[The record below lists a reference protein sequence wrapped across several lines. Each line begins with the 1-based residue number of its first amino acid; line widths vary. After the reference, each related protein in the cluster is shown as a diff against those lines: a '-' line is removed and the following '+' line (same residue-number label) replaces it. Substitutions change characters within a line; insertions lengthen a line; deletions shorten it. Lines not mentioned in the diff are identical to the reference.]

1 MTAADDTQPPNSIAV
16 VGMAGRFPGA
26 RSVSAFW
33 DNLKEGRESIIS
45 LSDDVLAA
53 AGVPDDV
60 LANPAYVRRAAILD
74 GIDEFDAEYFGLPPH
89 VARTMDPQHRLFLQC
104 AWHALED
111 AGCDPARYDGS
122 IGVYGTSDANAYLVH
137 NLLSHY
143 DTNTAMALGANI
155 ELISLFVN
163 NDKDFLAT
171 RVSHQFD
178 LRGPSL
184 TVQTACSSSLVAVHL
199 ACQSLLNGECD
210 MALAGG
216 VAIRLPH
223 HVGYWHEPGSM
234 VSPIGRCRPF
244 DIRADGTVFGS
255 GVAIVALKPLAAAL
269 ADGDR
274 IHAVIR
280 GSAVN
285 NDGSM
290 KMGFAAPNATAQA
303 DVIAEAHAV
312 AGIDSSTVGY
322 VETHGTGTPLGDP
335 IEIDG
340 LRRAFG
346 VSEMHRPGPCIIGSV
361 KSNIGHLNMASGIAG
376 LVKTILC
383 LEHRA
388 IPPLLHFDSPNP
400 QLRLDQGP
408 FAVQR
413 QYGPWDCDGIR
424 RAGVSSFGVGGTNV
438 HVVLEEATFSET
450 DPAATDGRSRPQVLL
465 LSARTAESVTD
476 ARATLA
482 AELTADETVIMS
494 DVAFT
499 LAGRRKEAVRM
510 AAVVEDRQ
518 HAVTVLQA
526 TDHENVYIGE
536 VDPATDSRSERAVFV
551 FPGQGAQHVG
561 MARDLYEAEAVFAEE
576 FDRCAAAFT
585 EELNVDLKSVVFD
598 EAGSDLDRTDRA
610 QPALFAV
617 EYALA
622 KLIGSY
628 GVRPAALCGHS
639 IGEFVAAALAGVF
652 DLQSAIRAVSV
663 RARLMH
669 ASPPGAMI
677 AVPLGADALGRQL
690 PPDLDVAAINDH
702 DSCVVAGPKDRVR
715 AFANQLSKQGITVR
729 RVRTAHGFH
738 SRSMDAVVPQFET
751 FLSGLALQEPAI
763 PLLSNVTG
771 GWLTGAEATNPSMW
785 ARQVRSTVRFAEELD
800 TMLADPSPLVL
811 IEVGPG
817 GTLTASAIRHPR
829 WSTGHRAVRLMRH
842 PAQNRGDHDVFMLAL
857 GQLWVAGVDV
867 DWTPLSPGRQPRLV
881 SVPGYPFARQKH
893 WVDPRRSEPAEAPAV
908 RSAPAAAAGKDRAA
922 TAQGDRSH
930 VEAALQRIV
939 AECLGLDSVE
949 ADADFFDLGG
959 DSLIAVGVAMRSAN
973 EGLEVTPQDMYEH
986 PTVAGLAKSIMN
998 RYISD
1003 GLTHKPPS
1011 HEVHPPVPPNI
1022 AHFLEH
1028 GVRET
1033 GRWRVPMMMRL
1044 APSIG
1049 VEDVRSVLTAVANN
1063 HDALRLQIVER
1074 AGTWE
1079 QHILPRD
1086 EFSQLVVRSL
1096 PEQPLSERADD
1107 HDVILDIVRDA
1118 LTDHDLAIT
1127 PLAAVYIAAAH
1138 GEPHYLAITLH
1149 ETSCDNASREIL
1161 VADIFTAFAQRL
1173 AGEEIVLQP
1182 ATTTWQEWSQRC
1194 VELATHPAVVAQ
1206 RDHWLSNSRSAT
1218 MRLADEGVAEP
1229 PHAADLTRLPST
1241 LTAVQTEAVDNARR
1255 RIRMTMDEVLL
1266 GALASTIAQVAGDGV
1281 VAVDLQGAGRSVL
1294 KPDVDLRRT
1303 VGWFTTIY
1311 PVPLTCTTDTRGAID
1326 LFADVHEMF
1335 SSVPHYGIG
1344 YGLLRHMFLPTARQL
1359 AATRPADIHFSY
1371 LGTIPVPPSG
1381 EGPVVFDSDTD
1392 MPVRETIPGLG
1403 HAIELRAYRF
1413 SNTLHVDWWYDTRRI
1428 ESATAEA
1435 LAQRYPAVLAELA
1448 RQVNEST
1455 PVDDDADEA
1464 VEALTLVDLSA
1475 TDMG

>member
-1 MTAADDTQPPNSIAV
+1 MSAPDQTSPPNSIAV
-16 VGMAGRFPGA
+16 IGMAGRFPGA

-33 DNLKEGRESIIS
+33 NNLKEGRESIVS
-45 LSDDVLAA
+45 LSDDVLGA

-60 LANPAYVRRAAILD
+60 LANPAYVRRASILD
-74 GIDEFDAEYFGLPPH
+74 GIDEFDAEYFGLAPH

-143 DTNTAMALGANI
+143 DPNTAMALGANI

-178 LRGPSL
+178 LRGPSM

-269 ADGDR
+269 HDGDR
-274 IHAVIR
+274 IDAVIR

-285 NDGSM
+285 NDGAM

-346 VSEMHRPGPCIIGSV
+346 VSEMRRSGPCMIGSV

-383 LEHRA
+383 LKHRA

-400 QLRLDQGP
+400 ELRLHQGP
-408 FAVQR
+408 FAVPR
-413 QYGPWDCDGIR
+413 QYGPWDSDDIR

-438 HVVLEEATFSET
+438 HVVLEEAMPVSGPISPGADT
-450 DPAATDGRSRPQVLL
+450 RSGPQVLL
-465 LSARTAESVTD
+465 LSARSAESVTE
-476 ARATLA
+476 ARAALA
-482 AELTADETVIMS
+482 AELTADENVNMS

-499 LAGRRKEAVRM
+499 LAGRRKDAVRM
-510 AAVVEDRQ
+510 AAVVGDRQ

-526 TDHENVYIGE
+526 PDHENVYIGE
-536 VDPATDSRSERAVFV
+536 GAPATESLSDRVIFV
-551 FPGQGAQHVG
+551 FPGQGAQHIG
-561 MARDLYEAEAVFAEE
+561 MAQGLYETERVFAEE
-576 FDRCAAAFT
+576 FDRCADAFT
-585 EELNVDLKSVVFD
+585 DELGIDLRSAVFD
-598 EAGSDLDRTDRA
+598 EAGSELERTDRA

-652 DLQSAIRAVSV
+652 DLQSAISAVAV

-669 ASPPGAMI
+669 AAPPGAMI
-677 AVPLGADALGRQL
+677 AVPLGADALEAHL

-702 DSCVVAGPKDRVR
+702 GSCVVAGPKDRVR
-715 AFANQLSKQGITVR
+715 AFANQLSGQDITVR

-738 SRSMDAVVPQFET
+738 SRSMDAVLPQFET
-751 FLSGLALQEPAI
+751 FLSGLPLREPAI

-771 GWLTGAEATNPSMW
+771 GWLTDAEATDASMW

-811 IEVGPG
+811 VEVGPG
-817 GTLTASAIRHPR
+817 GTLTASAIRHPQ
-829 WSTGHRAVRLMRH
+829 WSTAHRAVRLMRH
-842 PAQNRGDHDVFMLAL
+842 PAQNRSDRDVFMLAL
-857 GQLWVAGVDV
+857 GQLWAAGVDV
-867 DWTPLSPGRQPRLV
+867 DWAPLSSGRQPRLV
-881 SVPGYPFARQKH
+881 SVPGYPFARRKH
-893 WVDPRRSEPAEAPAV
+893 WVDPRRAEAAEGP
-908 RSAPAAAAGKDRAA
+908 GLRATTTTVGNA
-922 TAQGDRSH
+922 HAETTRNDQSH
-930 VEAALQRIV
+930 IEAALQRIV

-949 ADADFFDLGG
+949 VNADFFDLGG

-973 EGLEVTPQDMYEH
+973 EGLEITPQDMYEH
-986 PTVAGLAKSIMN
+986 PTVAGLAKAVMN
-998 RYISD
+998 RYISG

-1011 HEVHPPVPPNI
+1011 HEVNPPVPPNI

-1028 GVRET
+1028 GVRDA
-1033 GRWRVPMMMRL
+1033 GRWRVPMMLRL
-1044 APSIG
+1044 AATIG
-1049 VEDVRSVLTAVANN
+1049 VDDVRSVLTAVANN
-1063 HDALRLQIVER
+1063 HDALRLRIVER

-1079 QHILPRD
+1079 QHIAPPD
-1086 EFSQLVVRSL
+1086 EFSQLSVRSL
-1096 PEQPLSERADD
+1096 PEKTASEPQDE
-1107 HDVILDIVRDA
+1107 HDAILDIVGDVLA
-1118 LTDHDLAIT
+1118 NHDLSST
-1127 PLAAVYIAAAH
+1127 PLAAAYIAAPE
-1138 GEPHYLAITLH
+1138 GEPNHLAVTLH
-1149 ETSCDNASREIL
+1149 ETACDNASREIL
-1161 VADIFTAFAQRL
+1161 VTDIFTAFAQRL
-1173 AGEEIVLQP
+1173 SGEEIVLQP
-1182 ATTTWQEWSQRC
+1182 ATTTWRDWSQRC
-1194 VELATHPAVVAQ
+1194 ADLATHPAVVAQ
-1206 RDHWLSNSRSAT
+1206 RDHWLATSQSAT
-1218 MRLADEGVAEP
+1218 MRLADEGVTEP
-1229 PHAADLTRLPST
+1229 PHAEDLNRLSSA
-1241 LTAVQTEAVDNARR
+1241 LTTTQTEAVDNARR

-1266 GALASTIAQVAGDGV
+1266 GALAATIARVVGDGV
-1281 VAVDLQGAGRSVL
+1281 VAVDLEGAGRSVL

-1311 PVPLTCTTDTRGAID
+1311 PVPLTCTADAAGAVD
-1326 LFADVHEMF
+1326 LLTDVHEMY
-1335 SSVPHYGIG
+1335 SAVPHYGIG
-1344 YGLLRHMFLPTARQL
+1344 YGLLRYMFLPTARQL
-1359 AATRPADIHFSY
+1359 AAMRPSDIHFSY
-1371 LGTIPVPPSG
+1371 LGTIPLPPAG
-1381 EGPVVFDSDTD
+1381 DGPVVFDSDTE
-1392 MPVRETIPGLG
+1392 MSARETIPGLG
-1403 HAIELRAYRF
+1403 HAIELRVYRF
-1413 SNTLHVDWWYDTRRI
+1413 SNTLHVDWWYDTRRV
-1428 ESATAEA
+1428 ESATVEA
-1435 LAQRYPAVLAELA
+1435 LARLYPAELEELA
-1448 RQVNEST
+1448 RQVNESN
-1455 PVDDDADEA
+1455 PADDDADEA

-1475 TDMG
+1475 TDTG